1 MAYIQFLSGVISMD
15 VETMLKILGVRTQS
29 KESIELCFKMDIEA
43 FNMMET
49 NEISYSNEKIVYECV
64 YKTLLDELGYEKL
77 SIDEKTRCFK
87 VINEINLEE
96 EDKEYRDL
104 YFTGLERILLRFGR
118 YDLVKFQRIPM
129 SDHDGIAKDAYLY
142 ELHKDYAKAIKYY
155 NLIGEDN
162 RYDIC
167 IMKSTM

>member
-1 MAYIQFLSGVISMD
+1 MD
-15 VETMLKILGVRTQS
+15 VETMLKVLGVRTQS
-29 KESIELCFKMDIEA
+29 RESINLCFTMDIEA

-49 NEISYSNEKIVYECV
+49 QEKSYSDEKFIYECV
-64 YKTLLDELGYEKL
+64 YKNLLDELGYEKL
-77 SIDEKTRCFK
+77 TPEEKVRCLT
-87 VINEINLEE
+87 VVNEINTDE

-104 YFTGLERILLRFGR
+104 YFTGLERVLLRYGR
-118 YDLVKFQRIPM
+118 FDLIKFQRIPM

-142 ELHKDYAKAIKYY
+142 ELHGDYAKAIKYY

-167 IMKSTM
+167 LFKSTR

>member
-1 MAYIQFLSGVISMD
+1 MD
-15 VETMLKILGVRTQS
+15 IETMLKVLGVRTQS

-49 NEISYSNEKIVYECV
+49 SENNYSNEKFIYECV
-64 YKTLLDELGYEKL
+64 YKNLLDELGYEKL
-77 SIDEKTRCFK
+77 SVDEKNRIISVVNAIDTT
-87 VINEINLEE
+87 E

-104 YFTGLERILLRFGR
+104 YFTGLERVLLRFGR

-142 ELHKDYAKAIKYY
+142 ELHRDYATALKYY
-155 NLIGEDN
+155 NIIGEDN

-167 IMKSTM
+167 LMKSAQ

>member
-1 MAYIQFLSGVISMD
+1 MD
-15 VETMLKILGVRTQS
+15 VETMLKLLGVRTQS

-49 NEISYSNEKIVYECV
+49 SENNYSNEKFIYECI
-64 YKTLLDELGYEKL
+64 YKNLLDELGYDSL
-77 SIDEKTRCFK
+77 SRDEKIRCLK
-87 VINEINLEE
+87 VIEDINLEE

-118 YDLVKFQRIPM
+118 FDLIKFQRIPM

-142 ELHKDYAKAIKYY
+142 ELHKDYSTALKYY

-167 IMKSTM
+167 LLKSTM

>member
-1 MAYIQFLSGVISMD
+1 
-15 VETMLKILGVRTQS
+15 MLKVLGVRTQS
-29 KESIELCFKMDIEA
+29 KESIDLCFAMDIEA
-43 FNMMET
+43 FNMMAT
-49 NEISYSNEKIVYECV
+49 NENSYADEKFIYECV
-64 YKTLLDELGYEKL
+64 YKNLLDELGYEHL
-77 SIDEKTRCFK
+77 TQDEKLRCLS
-87 VINEINLEE
+87 VVNEIDTTE

-142 ELHKDYAKAIKYY
+142 ELHRDYATAIRYY

-167 IMKSTM
+167 ILKSTR

>member
-1 MAYIQFLSGVISMD
+1 
-15 VETMLKILGVRTQS
+15 MLKTLGVRTQS
-29 KESIELCFKMDIEA
+29 RESIELCFTMDIEA
-43 FNMMET
+43 FNMMATSE
-49 NEISYSNEKIVYECV
+49 NSYADEKFIYECV
-64 YKTLLDELGYEKL
+64 YKNLLDELGYSKL
-77 SIDEKTRCFK
+77 SPEEKNRILS
-87 VINEINLEE
+87 VVNEIDTTE

-118 YDLVKFQRIPM
+118 FDLVKFQRIPM

-142 ELHKDYAKAIKYY
+142 ELHGDYATAIKYY

-167 IMKSTM
+167 LYKSTR

>member
-1 MAYIQFLSGVISMD
+1 
-15 VETMLKILGVRTQS
+15 MLKVLGVRTQS

-43 FNMMET
+43 FNMMATED
-49 NEISYSNEKIVYECV
+49 NNYSNEKYIYECV
-64 YKTLLDELGYEKL
+64 YKLLLDELDYEKL
-77 SIDEKTRCFK
+77 STDEKARCLR
-87 VINEINLEE
+87 VVDSIDLNE

-104 YFTGLERILLRFGR
+104 YFTGLERVLLRYGR
-118 YDLVKFQRIPM
+118 FDLIKFQRIPM

-142 ELHKDYAKAIKYY
+142 ELHGDFATAIKYY

-167 IMKSTM
+167 IYKSSR

>member
-1 MAYIQFLSGVISMD
+1 MD
-15 VETMLKILGVRTQS
+15 IETMLKFLGVRTQS

-49 NEISYSNEKIVYECV
+49 TENNYSNEKFIYECV
-64 YKTLLDELGYEKL
+64 YKVLLDELDYSKL
-77 SIDEKTRCFK
+77 SLDEKVRCLK
-87 VINEINLEE
+87 VVESIDLT
-96 EDKEYRDL
+96 EDDREYRDL
-104 YFTGLERILLRFGR
+104 YFTGLERVLLRYGR
-118 YDLVKFQRIPM
+118 FDLIKFQRIPM

-142 ELHKDYAKAIKYY
+142 ELHGDYAKAIKYY

-167 IMKSTM
+167 IFKSTR

>member
-1 MAYIQFLSGVISMD
+1 MKMD
-15 VETMLKILGVRTQS
+15 VETMIKFLGVRTQS
-29 KESIELCFKMDIEA
+29 RESIDLCFQMDLEA
-43 FNMMET
+43 FNMMDDSQT
-49 NEISYSNEKIVYECV
+49 NYSNEKFLYECI
-64 YKTLLDELGYEKL
+64 YKNLLDELGYEKL
-77 SIDEKTRCFK
+77 PIKEKTRILN
-87 VINEINLEE
+87 VIDNISLDE

-104 YFTGLERILLRFGR
+104 YFTGLERVLLRYGR

-142 ELHKDYAKAIKYY
+142 ELHKDYATAIKYY

-167 IMKSTM
+167 LYKSSR

>member
-1 MAYIQFLSGVISMD
+1 
-15 VETMLKILGVRTQS
+15 MLKTLGVRTQS
-29 KESIELCFKMDIEA
+29 KESIDLCYKMDIEA

-49 NEISYSNEKIVYECV
+49 NEISYANEKFIYECV
-64 YKTLLDELGYEKL
+64 YRNLLDELGYEKL
-77 SIDEKTRCFK
+77 KPEEKNRILN
-87 VINEINLEE
+87 VVNEINTEE

-104 YFTGLERILLRFGR
+104 YFTGLERILLRYGR
-118 YDLVKFQRIPM
+118 FDLVKFQRIPM

-142 ELHKDYAKAIKYY
+142 ELHRDYATAIKYY

-167 IMKSTM
+167 LYKSTR